1 MRLKFLPNLKL
12 KLPSMPKATVDVKIG
27 MTFLLFFL
35 VASASG
41 FMMFQSADRVGRQG
55 IQLSEEH
62 APLIEAAKEI
72 KLTALQAH
80 LLFEEVMAG
89 TSEEDIS
96 KVWSLLDDTRFYATA
111 MIEGT
116 TAR

>member
-41 FMMFQSADRVGRQG
+41 FTLPSASKKRAIASPLERN
-55 IQLSEEH
+55 SSA
-62 APLIEAAKEI
+62 AP
-72 KLTALQAH
+72 
-80 LLFEEVMAG
+80 F
-89 TSEEDIS
+89 
-96 KVWSLLDDTRFYATA
+96 SLR
-111 MIEGT
+111 
-116 TAR
+116 